1 MQKDFISIH
10 DLTLYEFNELLDL
23 TLEIKEDPDK
33 FRKKLKNKVLAM
45 IFEKPSLRTRMT
57 FEVGMLELGGK
68 AIYLSPNEIQVGKR
82 ETVEDIGHNLE
93 RWVDGIMIRT
103 FAHDNVIK
111 LGKAA
116 AIPVINALTD
126 FSHPC
131 QGMADIFTLR
141 EKKGGLAKI
150 KLAYVGDGNNVC
162 HSLMLASAK
171 AGLKM
176 AVATPKGYEPN
187 QTVVEWARDDGRE
200 TGFSIDLAHDPKTAA
215 KDADAV
221 YTDTWASMGQEQEKE
236 ARARVFP
243 PFQVNPALMAFAK
256 LDAVFMHCLPAH
268 REEEVTASVL
278 ESPQSVVF
286 DQAENRLHIQK
297 AIMLL
302 LMGKKEKHGE
312 R

>member
-23 TLEIKEDPDK
+23 TQEIKEDPDK
-33 FRKKLKNKVLAM
+33 YRKKLKNKILAM

-82 ETVEDIGHNLE
+82 ETVEDIGRNLE

-103 FAHDNVIK
+103 FAHDNVIRLAK
-111 LGKAA
+111 SAS
-116 AIPVINALTD
+116 IPVINALTD

-141 EKKGGLAKI
+141 EKKGGLSKI

-162 HSLMLASAK
+162 HSLMLAAAK

-176 AVATPKGYEPN
+176 AVATPKGYEPSPA
-187 QTVVEWARDDGRE
+187 VVEWVREDGRE
-200 TGFSIDLAHDPKTAA
+200 TGFSLELVHDPKAA
-215 KDADAV
+215 VKDADAV
-221 YTDTWASMGQEQEKE
+221 YTDIWASMGQEQEKE
-236 ARARVFP
+236 ARARVFA

-256 LDAVFMHCLPAH
+256 LDAAFMHCLPAH